1 SSAAGGTSASDGGT
15 LASRSS
21 AGGTSLE
28 AESVELGGGRSSLFS
43 TSRAVR
49 RRITFARSRVS
60 VVCSRA
66 VTRWSPPASRS
77 VTTRSATTRSVPTAT
92 VGRGTSPSAS
102 RTRCTSSSV
111 SELCERLPRMP
122 SFSSPATRSFGC
134 TSHSLAS
141 SWMRFDITL
150 PLAPL
155 RACRQQGDER
165 RALRRHRAHA
175 ERAYRAAA
183 AGEGDPALRAR
194 VQVRPAPGPPQAPH
208 VLARGGDDTRPP
220 LGADALDLAHRLLV
234 RGGQLLGRL
243 EAVLIEELGGHVAD
257 VRDRGERG
265 PRPTRLV
272 LGLGLAAHVE
282 LPGR

>member
-1 SSAAGGTSASDGGT
+1 
-15 LASRSS
+15 
-21 AGGTSLE
+21 
-28 AESVELGGGRSSLFS
+28 
-43 TSRAVR
+43 
-49 RRITFARSRVS
+49 
-60 VVCSRA
+60 
-66 VTRWSPPASRS
+66 S
-77 VTTRSATTRSVPTAT
+77 VTPRSATTRSVPTAT

-165 RALRRHRAHA
+165 RALRGGGGGGGSGRGGGLGCGRC
-175 ERAYRAAA
+175 
-183 AGEGDPALRAR
+183 LLL
-194 VQVRPAPGPPQAPH
+194 PQAPH
-208 VLARGGDDTRPP
+208 VLARGGDDARPP

-282 LPGR
+282 LPGREPRGEAHVLPLLA